1 MKASQAVELDAV
13 RAFLLTHYR
22 WRTLAEIS
30 EATGIPEASANA
42 RLRDL
47 RKGEFPRY
55 TIEHRLL
62 SRRTLEYR
70 MLRPCV
76 IIDK

>member
-1 MKASQAVELDAV
+1 M
-13 RAFLLTHYR
+13 THNR
-22 WRTLAEIS
+22 WRTLAEIQG
-30 EATGIPEASANA
+30 ATGIPEASVSA

-47 RKGEFPRY
+47 RMGEFPRD
-55 TIEHRLL
+55 TIERRLR

-76 IIDK
+76 VING

>member
-1 MKASQAVELDAV
+1 MELDAV

-30 EATGIPEASANA
+30 EATEIPEASVSA

-47 RKGEFPRY
+47 RKGEIPRD
-55 TIEHRLL
+55 TIERRLR

-76 IIDK
+76 VIDK